1 MYVLSIT
8 LNTLND
14 INTVY
19 LILKNN
25 GFDVSKE
32 EFEKD
37 LKEEILSNR
46 FQYTNKIGNTIEIE
60 MTLDFRWMYLTSK

>member
-1 MYVLSIT
+1 MYVLSTT

-14 INTVY
+14 VNTVY

-25 GFDVSKE
+25 GFNVSKE
-32 EFEKD
+32 EFEED

-46 FQYTNKIGNTIEIE
+46 FQYTNKMGNTIEIE
-60 MTLDFRWMYLTSK
+60 ITLDFRWTYLTSK